1 MDGIY
6 KKVKQ
11 LLKLFNQYSPLLDNF
26 VPGLGSAVSAV
37 SGLVDVGVD
46 GANAVYNDYTKA
58 KQNDR
63 RYGFTDGVKSFF
75 NPYTKPTA
83 ANALSKNYG
92 ELHPRVK
99 LKDSEEFE

>member
-1 MDGIY
+1 
-6 KKVKQ
+6 
-11 LLKLFNQYSPLLDNF
+11 LLDNF
-26 VPGLGSAVSAV
+26 VPGLGAAVSAV

-58 KQNDR
+58 KSTPGG

-75 NPYTKPTA
+75 TPYTKPTA

-99 LKDSEEFE
+99 LKEDLE